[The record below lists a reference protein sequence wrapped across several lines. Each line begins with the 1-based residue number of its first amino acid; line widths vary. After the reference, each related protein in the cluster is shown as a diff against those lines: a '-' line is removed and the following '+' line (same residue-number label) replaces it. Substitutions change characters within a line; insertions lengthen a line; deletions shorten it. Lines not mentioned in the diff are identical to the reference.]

1 MASHPHTTT
10 LQNVARALM
19 GTFMVAA
26 GTGHL
31 TFQRR
36 EFQAQ
41 VPDFVPLSKDTTVLA
56 SGVVEIGL
64 GLALLLAKGRNRQLM
79 GIGLAA
85 FYAAVFPGNIHQ
97 YTHHLSAFGL
107 DTDEKRLG
115 RLFLQPVL
123 MGWALWSTGALSLSS
138 RAKATRPTSSRR
150 P

>member
-1 MASHPHTTT
+1 MPPQPHTTT
-10 LQNVARALM
+10 LQNVARGLM
-19 GTFMVAA
+19 GTFMVVA

-31 TFQRR
+31 TFQRQ

-56 SGVVEIGL
+56 SGVVEIALGL
-64 GLALLLAKGRNRQLM
+64 GLLALKGKNRVRM

-107 DTDEKRLG
+107 DTDQKRLA
-115 RLFLQPVL
+115 RLFFQPVL
-123 MGWALWSTGALSLSS
+123 MGWALWSTGALE
-138 RAKATRPTSSRR
+138 APKRR
-150 P
+150 